1 MFLVE
6 LKYEVNVLLLLDL
19 LVLILFYFKNTNKK
33 IFLNLNRLK
42 VLDNV

>member
-6 LKYEVNVLLLLDL
+6 LKYKINVLLLLDL